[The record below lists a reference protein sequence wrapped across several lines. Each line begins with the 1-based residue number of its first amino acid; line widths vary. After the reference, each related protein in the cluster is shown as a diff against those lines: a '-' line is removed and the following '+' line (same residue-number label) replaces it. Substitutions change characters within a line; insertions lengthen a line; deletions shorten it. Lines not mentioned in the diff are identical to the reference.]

1 VARHLEDATPMLVD
15 LLEQKEPDH
24 GTLQPV
30 SGSTAITEMGGMA
43 NADEMR
49 RPVAESRSRGKLKA
63 GIARLLT
70 DAPEL
75 RHDFERIAKG
85 AGSVMPKGRNFH

>member
-1 VARHLEDATPMLVD
+1 
-15 LLEQKEPDH
+15 LL
-24 GTLQPV
+24 
-30 SGSTAITEMGGMA
+30 A
-43 NADEMR
+43 
-49 RPVAESRSRGKLKA
+49 
-63 GIARLLT
+63 